1 MIAMGNEILDKD
13 WEGCREIVLFGYGR
27 QRKRVFGKLS
37 QDFHVIGVVENDIR
51 KCNRGGGNRGC
62 SNLAF

>member
-1 MIAMGNEILDKD
+1 MIAMGNEMLDKD

-51 KCNRGGGNRGC
+51 KCNRGG
-62 SNLAF
+62 